1 MSPVARL
8 FTLLIQAYRR
18 WISPLMRPHC
28 RYSPSCSEYAL
39 EAIARFGA
47 VRGTWLGVKRIARC
61 HPWAPGGVDRVPE
74 RVA

>member
-1 MSPVARL
+1 MSPVAKL
-8 FTLLIQAYRR
+8 LTLLIQAYRR

-39 EAIARFGA
+39 EAIVRFGA
-47 VRGTWLGVKRIARC
+47 VRGTWMGAKRIARC
-61 HPWAPGGVDRVPE
+61 HPWAAGGVDRVPE